1 VALQIFTDNAVRQVT
16 YSVHLGVNLEGLP
29 EDVRLEVGRTMQQ
42 IADAVTTIPPSSAFW
57 SSMKDSLLQIDV
69 RGYRVVYRIDAVR
82 RVIIVV
88 EVARLG

>member
-1 VALQIFTDNAVRQVT
+1 MT

-29 EDVRLEVGRTMQQ
+29 EDVRLEIGRTMQQ

-57 SSMKDSLLQIDV
+57 SSMKNSLLQIDV
-69 RGYRVVYRIDAVR
+69 RRYRVVYRIDTTR

-88 EVARLG
+88 ELSQPR

>member
-1 VALQIFTDNAVRQVT
+1 MT

-29 EDVRLEVGRTMQQ
+29 EDVRLEIGRTMQQ

-57 SSMKDSLLQIDV
+57 SSMKNSLLQIDV
-69 RGYRVVYRIDAVR
+69 RGYRVVYRIDTTR

-88 EVARLG
+88 ELSKPR

>member
-1 VALQIFTDNAVRQVT
+1 MT

-29 EDVRLEVGRTMQQ
+29 EDVRLEIGRTMQQ

-57 SSMKDSLLQIDV
+57 SSMKNSLLQIDV
-69 RGYRVVYRIDAVR
+69 RGHRVVYRIDTAR

-88 EVARLG
+88 ELSQPR

>member
-1 VALQIFTDNAVRQVT
+1 VT

-29 EDVRLEVGRTMQQ
+29 EDVRLEIGRTMQQ

-57 SSMKDSLLQIDV
+57 SSMKNSLLQIDV
-69 RGYRVVYRIDAVR
+69 RRYRVVYRIDTTR

-88 EVARLG
+88 ELSQPR